1 MQRSASLQYEGF
13 AFLSTSAPSH
23 KQQRLMLAVMVTTLF
38 TEEFAPT
45 LLCGIPFLA
54 VILLIYFLRFRQ
66 KAAVSTDAPKPLP
79 LQR

>member
-1 MQRSASLQYEGF
+1 
-13 AFLSTSAPSH
+13 
-23 KQQRLMLAVMVTTLF
+23 MLAVMVTTLF